1 MNISVFAKYMGRQA
15 RRKLDIEI
23 AQRCKHEEELFLVA
37 PCSKLWGFKSE
48 ITCSLEQ
55 QETLKA
61 KESKKESPSTQ
72 GRRWSFLPTPPA
84 WSGSM
89 GYRDERT
96 AIRWQGE
103 RRDDNACATMI
114 VSLSVGYSLETL
126 CYLGWRNT
134 NLSLLVFEYGDDSG
148 HWQQPVGHEFHQ
160 RDAAERRS
168 DAELG

>member
-1 MNISVFAKYMGRQA
+1 MGRQV

-23 AQRCKHEEELFLVA
+23 AQRCKHEEEQCLVA
-37 PCSKLWGFKSE
+37 PCSKLCGFKSE

-55 QETLKA
+55 QENLKA

-84 WSGSM
+84 WSESM

-103 RRDDNACATMI
+103 RRGDNACATMI

-126 CYLGWRNT
+126 CYLGWRYT
-134 NLSLLVFEYGDDSG
+134 NLNLLVFECGDDSL

-168 DAELG
+168 DAELV